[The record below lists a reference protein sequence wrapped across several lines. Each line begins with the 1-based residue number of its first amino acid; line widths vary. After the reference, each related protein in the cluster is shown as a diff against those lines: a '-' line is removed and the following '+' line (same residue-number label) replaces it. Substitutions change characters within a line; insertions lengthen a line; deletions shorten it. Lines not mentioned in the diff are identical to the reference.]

1 MKRLKLVIPLFLIF
15 ALTLACGAPV
25 GSVDAGV
32 PQQSVPSQI
41 ARTPLQILATSEIK
55 LLEDAKILDACK
67 QKTGVQFSI
76 EYRGSVELKQS
87 LDLESAK
94 SPKKHVY
101 IVASPMWMTQAIA
114 RDKVSIMQSV
124 GVMVVDENL
133 ASQMKWSAPPGI
145 TIAQVLA
152 AAESQKLSLAMPS
165 ASQDDM
171 GANLLLAAM
180 TSLKGDTTTP
190 LLIEDV
196 SLGSPVL
203 KKMETLYKAMK
214 ASGSNADRVREVM
227 LKDHVSDKSQFNA
240 AFLPEAM
247 AIALNTQLIQAGKPP
262 MRVFYV
268 QGAVALQTYTAGYID
283 GIAQGQIDQYHE
295 LTNCL
300 RSPEIQDKIRQQG
313 FRATYVG
320 ITMPDADE
328 KVFNPAWGVNT
339 KTEFSLVLLP
349 KEAVIAKAL
358 EMYQTALRPP
368 SFTVYCLDYSGSMG
382 GEGITQLRAAMKL
395 LLTESDAAKELL
407 QASPGDMTYALPFE
421 SNFRFDPD
429 KFVAGNDPVKLAD
442 LYDVLKNQNPNGG
455 TNIYG
460 CAKRAIELVQ
470 KARSDQIPAIILMT
484 DGDHNGSV
492 SYLEFKDAYDKASK
506 KAPIY
511 SVMFGGAKK
520 DQLDLLAKLSGGAV
534 CDGRGGVEVFTRCFK
549 IFKGNN

>member
-1 MKRLKLVIPLFLIF
+1 MKQNCIPFLPIVSM
-15 ALTLACGAPV
+15 ALACAGQADPV
-25 GSVDAGV
+25 QVLRRQRCKRKCSLA
-32 PQQSVPSQI
+32 
-41 ARTPLQILATSEIK
+41 AEILATSEIK

-67 QKTGVQFSI
+67 QKTGVQISI
-76 EYRGSVELKQS
+76 EYRGSVELKQN
-87 LDLESAK
+87 LDTETAK
-94 SPKKHVY
+94 APKVHMY
-101 IVASPMWMTQAIA
+101 IVASPIWMTQAIA

-124 GVMVVDENL
+124 GVMVADEQL
-133 ASQMKWSAPPGI
+133 ASQMKWVTPTGI
-145 TIAQVLA
+145 TIGQVIE
-152 AAESQKLSLAMPS
+152 AAESKKLTLAMSS
-165 ASQDDM
+165 ASLDDN
-171 GANLLLAAM
+171 GASLLLASL
-180 TSLKGDTTTP
+180 TSIKGNSTVP

-196 SLGSPVL
+196 SQGSPAL
-203 KKMETLYKAMK
+203 KKMESLYKAMK

-227 LKDHVSDKSQFNA
+227 LKDHTSDKSQFNA

-247 AIALNTQLIQAGKPP
+247 AIALNTQLIQAGKQP

-268 QGAVALQTYTAGYID
+268 QGAVSLQTYTAAYVD
-283 GIAQGQIDQYHE
+283 GISQGQIDQYHE
-295 LTNCL
+295 FTDCL
-300 RSPEIQDKIRQQG
+300 RSPEIQVMIRQQG

-320 ITMPDADE
+320 ITMPDADK
-328 KVFNPAWGVNT
+328 KVFNPAWGVDT
-339 KTEFSLVLLP
+339 TTEFSLMLLP

-382 GEGITQLRAAMKL
+382 GDGITQLRAAMKL
-395 LLTESDAAKELL
+395 LLTQSEATKEFL
-407 QASPGDMTYALPFE
+407 QASPGDITYALPFE
-421 SNFRFDPD
+421 TNFRFEQS
-429 KFVAGNDPVKLAD
+429 VEGNDAGKLAS
-442 LYDVLKNQNPNGG
+442 LYEALKNQNPNGG

-470 KARSDQIPAIILMT
+470 KARADQIPAIILMT

-492 SYLEFKDAYDKASK
+492 SYLEFKDAFDKASK
-506 KAPIY
+506 KAPIF